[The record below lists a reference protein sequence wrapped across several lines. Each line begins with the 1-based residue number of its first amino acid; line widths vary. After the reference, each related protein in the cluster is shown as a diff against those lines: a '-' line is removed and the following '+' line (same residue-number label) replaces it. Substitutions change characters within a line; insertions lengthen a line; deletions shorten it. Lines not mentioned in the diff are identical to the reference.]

1 MILKSSCG
9 CNVGIC
15 SLPQWPSIKKI
26 KKKQINA
33 SYKTVQQK
41 NLNKVLYTR
50 LVTLLSFK
58 SPNPALIPHPPL
70 PQSLLAP
77 LLLLFL
83 LLPLPAG
90 GSFRPPLLSSPHS
103 IPRTSVHRLSSWTQT
118 RTHRQHLQQEDDS
131 RRKGREG
138 KGERTELL
146 PSEQNLDF
154 NLIREP

>member
-1 MILKSSCG
+1 MHL
-9 CNVGIC
+9 
-15 SLPQWPSIKKI
+15 IKQFG
-26 KKKQINA
+26 KKKR
-33 SYKTVQQK
+33 K

-58 SPNPALIPHPPL
+58 SLNPALIPHPPL

-103 IPRTSVHRLSSWTQT
+103 IPRTSVHRLLS
-118 RTHRQHLQQEDDS
+118 
-131 RRKGREG
+131 
-138 KGERTELL
+138 
-146 PSEQNLDF
+146 
-154 NLIREP
+154 